1 MNQVKDDELEKRL
14 QTLTESLI
22 HKQSI
27 IETLQTDKSSLTMQ
41 LERLEKR
48 LDDYDTI
55 TAKHSFQQASR
66 NLPTTSISIDDSE
79 HYENLRYRM
88 PLLRE
93 TPYDVDL
100 TKKV

>member
-1 MNQVKDDELEKRL
+1 
-14 QTLTESLI
+14 
-22 HKQSI
+22 
-27 IETLQTDKSSLTMQ
+27 
-41 LERLEKR
+41 
-48 LDDYDTI
+48 DYDTI
-55 TAKHSFQQASR
+55 TAKNSIQQTSR

-100 TKKV
+100 TKKVKRAANELDKLGIRFTMFLRRYPSVRL